1 MGFELWKMLGISWQA
16 GMGILAGGAMAA
28 TIGAV
33 LVARRRSAN
42 PARSG
47 LRLGSPD

>member
-16 GMGILAGGAMAA
+16 GMGILAAGAMAA
-28 TIGAV
+28 TLAAV
-33 LVARRRSAN
+33 LVARRRSTS

-47 LRLGSPD
+47 LRLGSSD